1 MAIAGKQKMFPM
13 EKNAHKGEI
22 MTETKTIKHGVASR
36 LARKILQHLTF
47 SLEGNSHCF
56 FSASCWWKRDHYYT
70 VTKRI
75 VTLARVMINKSTLIQ
90 CSRGNYSH
98 IFIQKWI
105 DWARVKLSILCYTLT
120 GQDND
125 SLSASCR
132 LVSPRESPPLKMS
145 PRESSFL
152 VPLSAEPGE
161 SSFHSGLYA
170 RGMNIVWM

>member
-1 MAIAGKQKMFPM
+1 MS
-13 EKNAHKGEI
+13 
-22 MTETKTIKHGVASR
+22 V
-36 LARKILQHLTF
+36 
-47 SLEGNSHCF
+47 
-56 FSASCWWKRDHYYT
+56 
-70 VTKRI
+70 
-75 VTLARVMINKSTLIQ
+75 
-90 CSRGNYSH
+90 
-98 IFIQKWI
+98 
-105 DWARVKLSILCYTLT
+105 LCYPLT

-125 SLSASCR
+125 SLPASWR